1 MFPFL
6 QLGGTWRPFFDDDR
20 VDLWLDASGWF
31 PLRYTVYPST
41 DPARTP
47 WELRFGIPHEP
58 TDEPIFDVRLS
69 SLDPNAPDPA
79 TFEVPGWSSA
89 PSVPLASFPRRVGYL
104 PVTPTSPG
112 ALTLSSAVVP
122 PGDDPDAPKSVL
134 LYTDGMAYVRIG
146 ERPDWTAPRLFGPV
160 DQGAQQVDLSG
171 GGVAY
176 YEPAGDGLGRRLAI
190 HASTTNVFLESN
202 LPRAQLL
209 TLAASLPVRGEAL
222 PDAWRTLTGSGIS
235 IEQVAPDVALAR
247 SPIAVALPPTLPAGY
262 VLASGQV
269 VSNADAAGTDVIAV
283 SFVFRQRQSDAVGG
297 PIVLHVQAGAALPPA
312 SSADQLV
319 VSLDG
324 ARARWTPGRGQ
335 LEWIAGG
342 AYLSLEGGAGP
353 ADPARPRVAGAARR
367 TGDPMRSV
375 PKVLAGLVV
384 GLILGATVTLAVQ
397 SRGEQLDD
405 ARPPASI
412 ASPAPRGEPEAPAT
426 FLAWVPGGLP
436 HGFTRSVANLP
447 SIDRITSVA
456 EDNVWMTRSWS
467 ADGALVDHPT
477 GPYAIPIDAAAVSPR
492 SFGAFLPPPDRAV
505 VAALA
510 DGQGVL
516 GATSAELRGLGPGA
530 ELAFGGTRIRI
541 VDVLPDELVGAA
553 ELLVSKATGAAIG
566 VHRERYLLLQPHD
579 GATLTS
585 AALRARLTPLLPPG
599 LGIYQH
605 VQVRAPGETPYFRSG
620 DAVLPPVLLKSLFGE
635 FAARPSPGRPGYLDI
650 DPAWVRTHIVTV
662 QVPLL
667 GERHVQPRD
676 HPPAPR
682 RHVVAAAS
690 RARLPDPFVRRLL
703 RAEVREP

>member
-1 MFPFL
+1 MKATTGLRVRAEASARPRHLAPALVPPRSRLGRSRRLAPVLAATIAGVMAGSVVVGGPWQRSTNTPIAAAAVVAGVQATAQTLDSFAATFAVTEHGLSPDVPERQLRMDVAFLAPQRFRLDVHDETAYPSTRWTPTDLTFIADGSSTYRSGATGCPADLPAGGCPPTRTTMTNRSTYSVRAPAPADLVLPLTTFSSADGIQVLGTDRVASRDAIRVQLTFARAQALFPFL

-58 TDEPIFDVRLS
+58 TDQPIFDVRLS

-89 PSVPLASFPRRVGYL
+89 PSLPLASFPRRVGYL

-112 ALTLSSAVVP
+112 ALILSSAVVP
-122 PGDDPDAPKSVL
+122 PGDDPDAPTSVL

-235 IEQVAPDVALAR
+235 IEQVAPDVTLAR

-269 VSNADAAGTDVIAV
+269 VSNTDSAGTDVIAV

-297 PIVLHVQAGAALPPA
+297 PIVLHVQAGVALPPA
-312 SSADQLV
+312 SSADQLM

-342 AYLSLEGGAGP
+342 AYLSLEGGAGLP
-353 ADPARPRVAGAARR
+353 
-367 TGDPMRSV
+367 TL
-375 PKVLAGLVV
+375 LA
-384 GLILGATVTLAVQ
+384 LASQV
-397 SRGEQLDD
+397 RLD
-405 ARPPASI
+405 
-412 ASPAPRGEPEAPAT
+412 GPAT
-426 FLAWVPGGLP
+426 P
-436 HGFTRSVANLP
+436 
-447 SIDRITSVA
+447 
-456 EDNVWMTRSWS
+456 
-467 ADGALVDHPT
+467 
-477 GPYAIPIDAAAVSPR
+477 
-492 SFGAFLPPPDRAV
+492 
-505 VAALA
+505 
-510 DGQGVL
+510 
-516 GATSAELRGLGPGA
+516 
-530 ELAFGGTRIRI
+530 
-541 VDVLPDELVGAA
+541 
-553 ELLVSKATGAAIG
+553 
-566 VHRERYLLLQPHD
+566 
-579 GATLTS
+579 
-585 AALRARLTPLLPPG
+585 
-599 LGIYQH
+599 
-605 VQVRAPGETPYFRSG
+605 
-620 DAVLPPVLLKSLFGE
+620 
-635 FAARPSPGRPGYLDI
+635 
-650 DPAWVRTHIVTV
+650 
-662 QVPLL
+662 
-667 GERHVQPRD
+667 
-676 HPPAPR
+676 
-682 RHVVAAAS
+682 
-690 RARLPDPFVRRLL
+690 
-703 RAEVREP
+703 